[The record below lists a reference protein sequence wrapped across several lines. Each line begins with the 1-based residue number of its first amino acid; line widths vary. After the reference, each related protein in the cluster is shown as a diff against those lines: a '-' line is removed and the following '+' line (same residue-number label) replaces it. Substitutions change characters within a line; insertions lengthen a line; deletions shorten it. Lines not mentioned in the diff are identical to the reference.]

1 MDILGLFTSAFGG
14 AVTGLI
20 GKSLEKIFEYK
31 TKKLEIE
38 MAKERYVHEVAMRKA
53 DAEIMAQ
60 EWAARTKVAEIETE
74 ARIEVEDSKA
84 FAIAKENEDKN
95 YLDYLDKLTP
105 AQDWL
110 FILLEFA
117 KGSIVPCLTFYLCFI
132 TTMIYIKS
140 VRLLNSDFILPSMAY
155 DLVNQIVQT
164 VLYLTTTACMY
175 AFGIRNRE
183 KRK

>member
-1 MDILGLFTSAFGG
+1 MDIFSLLGTAFGG

-31 TKKLEIE
+31 TKKLEIDL
-38 MAKERYVHEVAMRKA
+38 AKEKYIHEIAMRKA

-60 EWAARTKVAEIETE
+60 EWAARTKIAEVEGE
-74 ARIEVEDSKA
+74 AKVEVEDAKA
-84 FAIAKENEDKN
+84 FAIAKENDEKN

-105 AQDWL
+105 AQDWM
-110 FILLEFA
+110 FVILEFA
-117 KGSIVPCLTFYLCFI
+117 KGSIVPFLTTYLCFI
-132 TTMIYIKS
+132 TTVIYLKAVKLMSADI
-140 VRLLNSDFILPSMAY
+140 ILPGMAY
-155 DLVNQIVQT
+155 SLVEQITQT
-164 VLYLTTTACMY
+164 ILYLTTTACMY